1 MITQK
6 DIELLKETFVTK
18 DDLKDQ
24 LSQLKSDIFEKID
37 KILVMFTKADQEQTI
52 LSSKVT
58 EYTDTLEAHEERINR
73 LEHRPILS

>member
-24 LSQLKSDIFEKID
+24 LRQLESRIMDKID
-37 KILVMFTKADQEQTI
+37 KFLALFVKVDQEQTL
-52 LSSKVT
+52 LSNTVSKHS
-58 EYTDTLEAHEERINR
+58 DTLESHGKRLTR
-73 LEHRPILS
+73 LEHLSS